1 MNKNFVLSLV
11 AMGLGALTALV
22 TEKQVGNLVESKTES
37 IKNDILKSLTSGKE
51 DEDDENEDEEA

>member
-22 TEKQVGNLVESKTES
+22 TEKQIGNMVESKTES
-37 IKNDILKSLTSGKE
+37 IKNDILKSLTSNDEDE
-51 DEDDENEDEEA
+51 DEDDEDEEA